1 MSCKRNRTA
10 AARYNPSA
18 DGESDTA
25 KKKRDNAKKEEDNAP
40 PPTRSKR
47 GSLKQPDRF
56 DFAWEGRSDKETNR
70 ARGETPGPTDAQ
82 EALDRE
88 AQEALDR
95 CIEARFQEQ
104 STGAF

>member
-1 MSCKRNRTA
+1 MSSKRNRTA
-10 AARYNPSA
+10 AARYNPSV

-25 KKKRDNAKKEEDNAP
+25 KKKREEEDNAP

-56 DFAWEGRSDKETNR
+56 DFAGARDGRSDQETYR

-82 EALDRE
+82 EALDAEKATAGFNR
-88 AQEALDR
+88 
-95 CIEARFQEQ
+95 
-104 STGAF
+104 